1 MFTQQPDRLRHI
13 FSVHRTIWLC
23 QACQTFSGLCEK
35 VEVVKKRWTYLR
47 DYYRK
52 QKKFLG
58 EAKSGQAAVK
68 KIKWPVFDAMSFVE
82 TFAECSQTH
91 TNFEKPGPLANIE
104 LESTSKEDSQEQ
116 LTQVGLDTSSGQQL
130 RNAAA
135 TDALPPPLSPSR
147 KRKKPDSNSL
157 DFKILAA
164 LKEPD
169 NNDNPDGH
177 FSFWKGIQP
186 MLKQLNSLEALKFKH
201 EVRGLLISY
210 IERSQAKSSHFPTV
224 HTVHPSSFPETHSY
238 RTSIQPSPIPSP
250 SPTPSSLESH
260 AEYEQNGPPR
270 PPYHEEQY
278 YQF

>member
-1 MFTQQPDRLRHI
+1 
-13 FSVHRTIWLC
+13 
-23 QACQTFSGLCEK
+23 
-35 VEVVKKRWTYLR
+35 
-47 DYYRK
+47 
-52 QKKFLG
+52 
-58 EAKSGQAAVK
+58 
-68 KIKWPVFDAMSFVE
+68 MSFVE

-104 LESTSKEDSQEQ
+104 LESTPNPCLEDSQEQ

-135 TDALPPPLSPSR
+135 TDALPTPLPPPR

-157 DFKILAA
+157 DFQILAA
-164 LKEPD
+164 LKEPE
-169 NNDNPDGH
+169 NNDDPDGH

-201 EVRGLLISY
+201 EVHGLLISY

-238 RTSIQPSPIPSP
+238 RISIQPSHIPSP

-270 PPYHEEQY
+270 PPYHEE
-278 YQF
+278 